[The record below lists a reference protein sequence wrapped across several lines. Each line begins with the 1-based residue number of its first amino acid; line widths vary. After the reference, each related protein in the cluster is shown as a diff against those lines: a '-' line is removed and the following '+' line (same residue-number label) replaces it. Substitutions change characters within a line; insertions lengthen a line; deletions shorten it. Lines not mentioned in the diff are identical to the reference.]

1 MAASRKKKVTD
12 LSERLSGERQRSASV
27 TSATSSDP
35 LRPTLMVVTLDDL
48 VPYDKNPRRKRNP
61 LYDDIK
67 ASIRAR
73 GLDDPPD
80 ITRRPDG
87 GEDAPYMMRRGG
99 NTRLAVLRELYEET
113 GDRRFF
119 SIKCMFHPWVDEIDA
134 LVGHLIENDLRG
146 GMILRDRGY
155 AARDWMAMMPEEQK
169 GSLSKTAKTMSE
181 QGWKIDQS
189 NLGILLYAVNEL
201 DPFIPTTLEEG
212 AGVPLVKELRSLKK
226 KYEEYWESIETL
238 GAPPTET
245 LKQIWE
251 DALKAHD
258 DPRFNMGS
266 FREEMEH
273 NIADA
278 FDLDAS
284 VVQTEIHLMINGG
297 KPSGVRPPR
306 VDFSEPAT
314 MHPVPAAAKKVVAPA
329 SPKTD
334 AIVEDEEQDSTT
346 TSITYAPSSASEGHG
361 ANAPVASVFDE
372 YGEVSHNSYDVD
384 TTLEVVSP
392 TPNASATATHSETT
406 TNTQGTLDGL
416 YQMQAPVHENG
427 ARSTTL
433 AVPEIQQACFDV
445 ARRIM
450 NLVQMP
456 ECVISA
462 QQIKEPSGFGFHLFL
477 PDGMTNDLQRL
488 ALVQLFYCFSNY
500 AVPLTF
506 NHEDLMRAIGLAQMQ
521 EFWSIDMELM
531 KLRQHPSI
539 ATGSPTTEHQ
549 LVVLLEEFDVLIAQ
563 LRHRTHD
570 HLATL
575 WNLEGAHG

>member
-1 MAASRKKKVTD
+1 MAAKKKTVTD
-12 LSERLSGERQRSASV
+12 LSERLRGDRQRDASVSAS
-27 TSATSSDP
+27 TPSDP
-35 LRPTLMVVTLDDL
+35 LRPTHMVVTLDDL

-99 NTRLAVLRELYEET
+99 NTRLAILRELYEET

-155 AARDWMAMMPEEQK
+155 AARDWMAMMPEEQTK
-169 GSLSKTAKTMSE
+169 SLRKTADVMSS
-181 QGWKIDQS
+181 QGWKIDHS
-189 NLGILLYAVNEL
+189 SLGMLLYAVKEL
-201 DPFIPTTLEEG
+201 DPFIPSTLEEG
-212 AGVPLVKELRSLKK
+212 AGRPLVKELRTLQR

-284 VVQTEIHLMINGG
+284 VVQTEIYLMVNGG

-314 MHPVPAAAKKVVAPA
+314 MHPVPAAAKQVVAPPP
-329 SPKTD
+329 PKTES
-334 AIVEDEEQDSTT
+334 ITGNEEQGSTT
-346 TSITYAPSSASEGHG
+346 ASITYEPSQSTGSHESRAPA
-361 ANAPVASVFDE
+361 ASVFDE
-372 YGEVSHNSYDVD
+372 YGEHGEASHDSYDAD
-384 TTLEVVSP
+384 TAHSVQNT
-392 TPNASATATHSETT
+392 TATTHSETA
-406 TNTQGTLDGL
+406 TNAQGALDGL
-416 YQMQAPVHENG
+416 DQMQAPVHENG
-427 ARSTTL
+427 ARPTTL

-445 ARRIM
+445 ARRMM

-456 ECVISA
+456 ESVISA

-488 ALVQLFYCFSNY
+488 TLVHLFYCFSNY
-500 AVPLTF
+500 AVPLMF

-521 EFWSIDMELM
+521 EFWSIDMDLM

-549 LVVLLEEFDVLIAQ
+549 LVGLFEEFDVLISQ

>member
-1 MAASRKKKVTD
+1 MAARKKTVTD
-12 LSERLSGERQRSASV
+12 LSERLRGDRQRDASV
-27 TSATSSDP
+27 SSSAPSDP
-35 LRPTLMVVTLDDL
+35 LRPTHMVVTLDDL

-99 NTRLAVLRELYEET
+99 NTRLAILRELYEET

-181 QGWKIDQS
+181 LGWKIDQS

-201 DPFIPTTLEEG
+201 DQFIPTTLEEG
-212 AGVPLVKELRSLKK
+212 AGRPLVKELRTLQG
-226 KYEEYWESIETL
+226 KYEEYWESIEAL
-238 GAPPTET
+238 GAPPTAT

-314 MHPVPAAAKKVVAPA
+314 MHPVPAAAKKVVASAPSNTNPTA
-329 SPKTD
+329 N
-334 AIVEDEEQDSTT
+334 DEKQSSTAA
-346 TSITYAPSSASEGHG
+346 SITYEPSQSTGSHESRV
-361 ANAPVASVFDE
+361 PVASVFDE
-372 YGEVSHNSYDVD
+372 YGEVSHNSNDAD
-384 TTLEVVSP
+384 TAPEMSD
-392 TPNASATATHSETT
+392 SAQSTAAAVTHSETT
-406 TNTQGTLDGL
+406 TNTQGALDGL
-416 YQMQAPVHENG
+416 DQMQAPVHDNG

-433 AVPEIQQACFDV
+433 TVPEIQQACFDV
-445 ARRIM
+445 ARRMM

-488 ALVQLFYCFSNY
+488 ALVHLFYCFSNY
-500 AVPLTF
+500 AVPLMF

-539 ATGSPTTEHQ
+539 ATGSSTTEHQ
-549 LVVLLEEFDVLIAQ
+549 LVVLFEEFDVLVSQ

>member
-1 MAASRKKKVTD
+1 MVANKKKVTD
-12 LSERLSGERQRSASV
+12 LNDRLRGGQQRSAS
-27 TSATSSDP
+27 STSSNTDP
-35 LRPTLMVVTLDDL
+35 LRPTHMAVTLDDL

-67 ASIRAR
+67 SSIRER

-80 ITRRPDG
+80 ITRRPDA

-99 NTRLAVLRELYEET
+99 NTRLAILRELYEET

-169 GSLSKTAKTMSE
+169 GSLRKTAETMTQ
-181 QGWKIDQS
+181 QGWKIDNS

-201 DPFIPTTLEEG
+201 DPYIPTTLEEG
-212 AGVPLVKELRSLKK
+212 AGIAFAKELRNLRN
-226 KYEEYWESIETL
+226 KYADYWESIEKL
-238 GAPPTET
+238 GAPAAEK
-245 LKQIWE
+245 LEQIWIA
-251 DALKAHD
+251 ALKAHD
-258 DPRFNMGS
+258 DPRFNMSS

-284 VVQTEIHLMINGG
+284 VVQTEIHLMLNGG
-297 KPSGVRPPR
+297 KPSGIRPPR
-306 VDFSEPAT
+306 VDFNEPAT
-314 MHPVPAAAKKVVAPA
+314 MQSAPIAVAVKKSDA
-329 SPKTD
+329 PKTD
-334 AIVEDEEQDSTT
+334 STSTETSSTAQPISDKVPPEYEIQGLRAHSVFNELEIGNAQVGNSKVQSQILPQTSPTIAPHSEGEEQ
-346 TSITYAPSSASEGHG
+346 
-361 ANAPVASVFDE
+361 
-372 YGEVSHNSYDVD
+372 
-384 TTLEVVSP
+384 
-392 TPNASATATHSETT
+392 TALA
-406 TNTQGTLDGL
+406 GLD
-416 YQMQAPVHENG
+416 QMQAPVHD
-427 ARSTTL
+427 STQR
-433 AVPEIQQACFDV
+433 PETQSIPELQQLCFDV
-445 ARRIM
+445 ARRM
-450 NLVQMP
+450 TNLVQMP

-477 PDGMTNDLQRL
+477 PNGMTDDLQRL
-488 ALVQLFYCFSNY
+488 TLVHLFYSFSNY
-500 AVPLTF
+500 GATLVF
-506 NHEDLMRAIGLAQMQ
+506 NHEDLMRAIGIAQMQ

-531 KLRQHPSI
+531 KLRQHPSV
-539 ATGSPTTEHQ
+539 ANRSPTIEHQ
-549 LVVLLEEFDVLIAQ
+549 LVVLFEEFDLLIAQ

-570 HLATL
+570 HLSTL